1 MLEKSIEIGIA
12 TLGSNLIL
20 SIKIGNALIPT
31 SHEIDSLVCT
41 LEKHNLIAPEDIY
54 VCSSITF
61 NSEKLNQ
68 LETFKCH

>member
-1 MLEKSIEIGIA
+1 MLEKSIEIGTT

-20 SIKIGNALIPT
+20 SIKIGNALIPI
-31 SHEIDSLVCT
+31 SHKIDSLVCT

-54 VCSSITF
+54 VCGSITF
-61 NSEKLNQ
+61 KSEKLNQ